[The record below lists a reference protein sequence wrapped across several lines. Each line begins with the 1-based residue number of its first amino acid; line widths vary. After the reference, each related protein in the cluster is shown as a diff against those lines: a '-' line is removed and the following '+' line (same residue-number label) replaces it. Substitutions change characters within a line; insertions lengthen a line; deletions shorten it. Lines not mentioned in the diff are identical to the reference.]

1 MKSNLTET
9 NTGILG
15 GTFDPIHFG
24 HLAIAEEARHR
35 LELSRVVFVPAGQ
48 PWLKVN
54 REITPAEHRKK
65 MIELAISGKPYFELS
80 TVEIERQGP
89 SYTVDTLYDLQK
101 NLGMKVKLFLILG
114 WDSLNELPK
123 WHNPA
128 DLLKICR
135 LVAFTR
141 TTSNPPNLESLEVSV
156 PGVKNSTVL
165 LDMKPVD
172 ISSTDIRMRVTKGL
186 SIRGLVPDQV
196 EKYIREHKLYQ

>member
-1 MKSNLTET
+1 MKSNLTQT

-15 GTFDPIHFG
+15 GTFDPIHLG

-35 LELSRVVFVPAGQ
+35 LALSRVIFVPAGQ

-54 REITPAEHRKK
+54 TEITSAKHRKK
-65 MIELAISGKPYFELS
+65 MIELAISGRPYFELS

-114 WDSLNELPK
+114 WDSLNELPE

-128 DLLKICR
+128 ELPKICQ

-141 TTSNPPNLESLEVSV
+141 TSSNPPNLESLEASV
-156 PGVKNSTVL
+156 PGIKQSTVL

-172 ISSTDIRMRVTKGL
+172 ISSTDIRMRVAKGL
-186 SIRGLVPDQV
+186 PINGLVPDQV